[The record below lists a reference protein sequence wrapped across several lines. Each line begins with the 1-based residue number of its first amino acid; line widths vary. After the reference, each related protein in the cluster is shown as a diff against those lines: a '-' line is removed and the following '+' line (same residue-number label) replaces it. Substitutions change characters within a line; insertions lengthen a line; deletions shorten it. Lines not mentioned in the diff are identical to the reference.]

1 MARCGN
7 ETKPWER
14 QDGES
19 AKAFAAFLAYLQL
32 GEKRSL
38 RAVAQKLLKSYTL
51 ISRWSRTY
59 QWVDRAAAYDAE
71 QWRAEREQEKRD
83 ARKMRKRQLEAAEA
97 YQQKAMDA
105 FNLLSPSDLKPGE
118 ILRFYMEAAK
128 LERELRRDA
137 DACAER
143 KTETDSASSEGFS
156 KAMIQ
161 AHRRRTEGEA

>member
-59 QWVDRAAAYDAE
+59 QWVDRAAAYDTE
-71 QWRAEREQEKRD
+71 QWKAEREKEKRD
-83 ARKMRKRQLEAAEA
+83 RERMRKRQLAIAEE
-97 YQQKAMDA
+97 YQKKAFDA
-105 FNLLSPSDLKPGE
+105 FKLLEASDMKPGE
-118 ILRFYMEAAK
+118 ILRFFVEGAK

-137 DACAER
+137 DVCAER
-143 KTETDSASSEGFS
+143 KAETDSASKNLAETMMR
-156 KAMIQ
+156 AY
-161 AHRRRTEGEA
+161 RRRTEVEE